1 VAAIL
6 QRPRLVIGC
15 STALTA
21 TWLATATTVHRNGRL
36 VLTVL
41 ALLGWGAVLA
51 VWRRDGKLPVGLCWA
66 AGLLLVGVAAARS
79 PIGSR
84 DLWSYVMQGRIVA
97 VHHGS
102 PYVRRPAD
110 FPLDPFLRDTALGWS
125 HDRSPYG
132 PLFTVISA
140 SGAWV
145 ARGSELANR
154 LVHQGLAAVAVIAVA
169 VMHER
174 RRPSGG
180 AVAFLVL
187 SPVTL
192 AIVNGGHNDLLVG
205 GLIAGAVLLLDR
217 RRVVQA
223 GMCLA
228 AAALIKIV
236 ALLPA
241 AAAVIWLW
249 RRAGARAAATLA
261 GTIGILCVG
270 AYWLAGGV
278 ATLRIVLNAGA
289 RTSRASLWQL
299 VGATELSEEFRH
311 PAKAW
316 ALGGL
321 AAVLVLVVLVLRRW
335 SGERSSRK
343 VVVAST
349 LAFLLA
355 WPFVMPWYVGW
366 SMPTSSGD
374 PESLPSVWTAI
385 FGSAILLA
393 YVVRPGVAPTGANA
407 FVSGV
412 AYSGAVVAMLLVAA
426 RRSRA
431 YRERIDVSDTSEQ
444 AS

>member
-1 VAAIL
+1 MAAFF
-6 QRPRLVIGC
+6 QRPRLVIAC
-15 STALTA
+15 STTASA
-21 TWLATATTVHRNGRL
+21 TWLATATTVHRDARL
-36 VLTVL
+36 LLTLL
-41 ALLGWGAVLA
+41 ALLGWGAVLT
-51 VWRRDGKLPVGLCWA
+51 VWRRDGRLPLRFCWA
-66 AGLLLVGVAAARS
+66 AGLLLVVIAAARS

-102 PYVRRPAD
+102 PYLRPPAD
-110 FPLDPFLRDTALGWS
+110 FPLDQFLRDTSLGWS
-125 HDRSPYG
+125 HDPSPYG

-140 SGAWV
+140 AGAWA

-154 LVHQGLAAVAVIAVA
+154 LVHQGLAAVAVVVVA
-169 VMHER
+169 AMHER

-180 AVAFLVL
+180 ALAFLAL

-217 RRVVQA
+217 RRAAQA
-223 GMCLA
+223 GVCFA

-249 RRAGARAAATLA
+249 RRGGARAAAMLA
-261 GTIGILCVG
+261 GMVTVLCVG
-270 AYWLAGGV
+270 AYWLAGGL
-278 ATLRIVLNAGA
+278 ATFRIVLNSGA

-321 AAVLVLVVLVLRRW
+321 AVVMVLVVLVLRRW
-335 SGERSSRK
+335 SDERSSRK
-343 VVVAST
+343 VVSAST

-366 SMPTSSGD
+366 SMPVSSGD

-385 FGSAILLA
+385 FSSAILLA

-412 AYSGAVVAMLLVAA
+412 AYPGAVVAMLVVAA
-426 RRSRA
+426 RRSRS
-431 YRERIDVSDTSEQ
+431 YSGRIELSEPSEQ
-444 AS
+444 AP